1 MAARLTAN
9 GTPLDEATYVIVDLE
24 TTGLDHRAEKII
36 EIGAVKMV
44 GSRRVATFE
53 RLVNPNRLIP
63 PKIVKLT
70 GITNTMTAD
79 APVIDEV
86 LPGFAEFAGD
96 AVLVAHNAH
105 FDMSFQDQAN
115 LRSLASISRS
125 SGAAAH
131 AVTTSRRANTGNGSP
146 RSPTRSTGAPR
157 SSAMSWSSDVPPR
170 RASSTLSAR
179 RF

>member
-24 TTGLDHRAEKII
+24 TTGLDHRVEKII

-70 GITNTMTAD
+70 GITNTMTAIKPPS
-79 APVIDEV
+79 A
-86 LPGFAEFAGD
+86 
-96 AVLVAHNAH
+96 
-105 FDMSFQDQAN
+105 
-115 LRSLASISRS
+115 SRS
-125 SGAAAH
+125 
-131 AVTTSRRANTGNGSP
+131 
-146 RSPTRSTGAPR
+146 TRS
-157 SSAMSWSSDVPPR
+157 
-170 RASSTLSAR
+170 
-179 RF
+179 